1 MDLCPQN
8 IKRRNLCIC
17 ICGGDRDLATE
28 LKHRDELPGA
38 LPSGGS
44 RSVRLSHF
52 PYVRLC
58 NPVAAARQA
67 PLSLGFSRQGD
78 WSGLPCPP
86 PGHLPNPGI
95 EPTSLCLLHW
105 QVGSLP
111 NFWTNLCCS
120 LSTLFFFPQG
130 KELFFLSTLYFGIAL
145 YLQKNYKSRDGDPS
159 LIFHIKMMLLEHQNQ
174 KIKILEINL
183 TRDVQYWY
191 IENYKWLLREI

>member
-8 IKRRNLCIC
+8 IKRRNLCLRIC
-17 ICGGDRDLATE
+17 AGDRDLATE
-28 LKHRDELPGA
+28 LKHRDELPGGP
-38 LPSGGS
+38 PSGGS

-58 NPVAAARQA
+58 NPVVAARQA
-67 PLSLGFSRQGD
+67 PLSVGFSRQGD

-120 LSTLFFFPQG
+120 LSTLFFFSQG
-130 KELFFLSTLYFGIAL
+130 KKLFFLSTLYFGIAL
-145 YLQKNYKSRDGDPS
+145 YLQKNYRSRD
-159 LIFHIKMMLLEHQNQ
+159 IFHIKTKLLEHQN
-174 KIKILEINL
+174 
-183 TRDVQYWY
+183 
-191 IENYKWLLREI
+191 